1 MHSGVRIPHPQP
13 RRSRATWPATAAQAA
28 AKRPQKVS
36 HGMVTSFS
44 KQNISYTTKNNS
56 SIVDFDMNYFYI
68 LQSKKNSEWFYKGS
82 TDKLQRRVKQH
93 LNGEVTSTKP
103 YLPIELVYY
112 EAYITIDA
120 AREREM
126 AVKKSGSVS
135 VPLLKRIKKS
145 LET

>member
-1 MHSGVRIPHPQP
+1 
-13 RRSRATWPATAAQAA
+13 
-28 AKRPQKVS
+28 
-36 HGMVTSFS
+36 
-44 KQNISYTTKNNS
+44 
-56 SIVDFDMNYFYI
+56 MNYFYI